1 MYRAFRKGHPI
12 GPNGGLTE
20 WRNGMAVYTE
30 NPKIRNI
37 RNILKDGIY
46 TIFLNKTRN
55 IKILK
60 RRIRE
65 KSFKKDI
72 HVYSQL
78 S

>member
-1 MYRAFRKGHPI
+1 MEFTQYSKKKP
-12 GPNGGLTE
+12 
-20 WRNGMAVYTE
+20 
-30 NPKIRNI
+30 
-37 RNILKDGIY
+37 
-46 TIFLNKTRN
+46 RN